1 MPIDFEKLLRN
12 DGFSNKKVVDN
23 NEEKKL
29 AFLPKDRVELQEVK
43 TDKSKS
49 KKKSKKA
56 NPQPNL
62 KTEIEDDMKLSVR
75 MIIETKPP
83 KKTIIEYIKSKIEMF
98 ADSDSDSD

>member
-29 AFLPKDRVELQEVK
+29 AFLPKEIIEEK
-43 TDKSKS
+43 KEDKKG
-49 KKKSKKA
+49 KRKSKKA

>member
-1 MPIDFEKLLRN
+1 
-12 DGFSNKKVVDN
+12 V
-23 NEEKKL
+23 
-29 AFLPKDRVELQEVK
+29 EVK

-62 KTEIEDDMKLSVR
+62 KTEIEDECKLSVR

-98 ADSDSDSD
+98 EDSDSDSD

>member
-1 MPIDFEKLLRN
+1 MPIDFEKLLRS

-29 AFLPKDRVELQEVK
+29 AFLPKEDVEVK

-62 KTEIEDDMKLSVR
+62 KTEIEDETKLSVR

-98 ADSDSDSD
+98 EDSDSDSD

>member
-1 MPIDFEKLLRN
+1 MPIDFEKLLRS

-29 AFLPKDRVELQEVK
+29 AFLPKEDVEVK

-62 KTEIEDDMKLSVR
+62 KTEIKDETKLSVR

-98 ADSDSDSD
+98 EDSDSDSD

>member
-1 MPIDFEKLLRN
+1 MPIDFEKLLRT
-12 DGFSNKKVVDN
+12 DGFSNKKVADT

-29 AFLPKDRVELQEVK
+29 AFLPKEDMEVK
-43 TDKSKS
+43 MDKSKS

-62 KTEIEDDMKLSVR
+62 KTEMADEAKLCVR

-83 KKTIIEYIKSKIEMF
+83 KKVIIDYIKSKIEMF
-98 ADSDSDSD
+98 EDTDSDSD